1 MEALAVADRVLP
13 ALFFTDTG
21 YVRMSA
27 EAKVALL
34 LLTSLADKDGI
45 APCPEAILA
54 PHTKF
59 VPSNKVLAELEVE
72 GHLTPYNGPRGNR
85 WAWLPWVAEHQPC
98 RGNMRLAR
106 DPSRPPPPVDHVATT
121 LQRRWQREPTK
132 KELRAA
138 SPRTFGL
145 KRSSVVADVHVVA
158 DNGQDVADDAPHVR
172 VRAVFNAW
180 RAYQKR
186 PESCHCGPAT
196 KRMIESALKEAGAQD
211 LCDLIEYA
219 YTADEPGPRF
229 WRGENQNKRTY
240 LGLDNLM
247 RTNKIASRVQML
259 QDWRDTRA
267 VAGDTDGDG
276 TDMGPLAAYRRSGPS
291 GTISTPTPRP
301 QRLSEQCERIL
312 ALFRQRGGHGVRTAE
327 LAAIAL
333 KYTGRIS
340 EIRGAGHDIVV
351 AERCNDGNN
360 LYVLHQAQKDARK
373 RDNAVPS
380 VWCGEAWLYR

>member
-13 ALFFTDTG
+13 AVFFTDTD

-45 APCPEAILA
+45 APCPEEILV

-59 VPSNKVLAELEVE
+59 VPTNKVLAELEVE
-72 GHLTPYNGPRGNR
+72 GHLTIYNGPRGNR

-98 RGNMRLAR
+98 RGNMRLSR
-106 DPSRPPPPVDHVATT
+106 DPSRPPPPSDLVARV
-121 LQRRWQREPTK
+121 LAKRLRREPTK
-132 KELRAA
+132 KEMRGA

-145 KRSSVVADVHVVA
+145 KRSSVVANGPVVAGDGKVVAEDVHYVGVK
-158 DNGQDVADDAPHVR
+158 DI
-172 VRAVFNAW
+172 FNAW
-180 RAYQKR
+180 RSYQKR

-196 KRMIESALKEAGAQD
+196 KRMIESALKEAVAQD

-247 RTNKIASRVQML
+247 RTSKIASRVQML

-267 VAGDTDGDG
+267 VSGATDGDG
-276 TDMGPLAAYRRSGPS
+276 TNMGPLAAYRRSGPS

-312 ALFRQRGGHGVRTAE
+312 ALFRQRGGQGVRTAE
-327 LAAIAL
+327 LAEIAL

-340 EIRGAGHDIVV
+340 EIRGAGHDVV
-351 AERCNDGNN
+351 VSERRKDGNN
-360 LYVLHQAQKDARK
+360 LYVLHDQHQAGGSGGVD
-373 RDNAVPS
+373 
-380 VWCGEAWLYR
+380 